1 MSLAPSH
8 VTTTKSGG
16 TIHMLVGDSNPRYLV
31 QMNGNRVY
39 CDDMKTAEAYL
50 HYWEKALFFSWG
62 LPNVS

>member
-50 HYWEKALFFSWG
+50 HYWEKA
-62 LPNVS
+62 